1 MIPVRASFFTVA
13 ILLTI
18 ILWGS
23 SCRKNFEY
31 APSAGNLSFS
41 KDTVF
46 LDTVFNTIGSSTYA
60 VKVYNETRDDVVIP
74 SIRLGKGPSSYYRLN
89 VDGIAG
95 KNFTNI
101 PIKARDSMF
110 IFIETTVDIENNPEN
125 TLLYT
130 DAIAFDSGRDE
141 QVVQLVTLVKDA
153 VFLYPKRNADG
164 TKETIIV
171 SVDAE
176 GNELRVEGFELS
188 DSQLRFTNNKPYVIY
203 GYATVPS
210 SKELIIDPGA
220 RLHFHKD
227 SGLLVQEGASIAI
240 NGTLSADQE
249 ILEGE
254 VIFEGDR
261 LEPAYSQIPGQWGL
275 FWIANGSTNNT
286 INHLTV
292 KNGSIG
298 LFVEG
303 NDLLASSTLQIKN
316 SRLINN
322 TRYNLWAVNAFIEA
336 ENVVFGGAGEASLY
350 CSLGGNYSFTHC
362 TIANFWSNGFRTRA
376 ALEIDNF
383 VNSSQLDM
391 ISRDL
396 IRADFRNCIIDG
408 SALMEL
414 RLRATEEKLFNF
426 SFVNCALQFNDIN
439 NQFLG
444 MPRYNFDNG
453 SNYTNLFLNL
463 ESNFFF
469 PAKNDFRI
477 TLESSAINKAA
488 VEFAQQVPFD
498 ILGKDR
504 TFFPDLGSYQGAEKE

>member
-1 MIPVRASFFTVA
+1 VRTSFFTVA

-60 VKVYNETRDDVVIP
+60 VKVYNETRDDIVIP
-74 SIRLGKGPSSYYRLN
+74 SIRLTKGASSFYRLN

-95 KNFTNI
+95 KTFQNI

-110 IFIETTVDIENNPEN
+110 IFIETTVDIGSNPEN

-130 DAIAFDSGRDE
+130 DAIAFDSGIDE

-153 VFLYPKRNADG
+153 VFLYPSRNADG
-164 TKETIIV
+164 TKETILLSI
-171 SVDAE
+171 DAD
-176 GNELRVEGFELS
+176 GNEIRVEGFELS
-188 DSQLRFTNNKPYVIY
+188 DNQLRFTNNMPYVIY

-210 SKELIIDPGA
+210 SKELIIDAGA
-220 RLHFHKD
+220 RIHFHKD
-227 SGLLVQEGASIAI
+227 SGLLVKDGASVSI
-240 NGTLSADQE
+240 NGILSEDQE

-254 VIFEGDR
+254 VIFQGDR
-261 LEPAYSQIPGQWGL
+261 LEPSFSQIPGQWGL
-275 FWIANGSTNNT
+275 FWIASGSINNT
-286 INHLTV
+286 IEHLTV
-292 KNGSIG
+292 KNGSVG

-303 NDLLASSTLQIKN
+303 GNLLSSPTLRIKN
-316 SRLINN
+316 SRLLNN
-322 TRYNLWAVNAFIEA
+322 TSYNLWAVNAFIEA
-336 ENVVFGGAGEASLY
+336 ENVVFGGSGGASLY
-350 CSLGGNYSFTHC
+350 CSLGGNYIFTHC
-362 TIANFWSNGFRTRA
+362 TIANFWSNGFRTKA

-383 VNSSQLDM
+383 ASRLQTDI

-408 SALMEL
+408 SSLTEL
-414 RLRATEEKLFNF
+414 RLRAKEEKQFNF
-426 SFVNCALQFNDIN
+426 SFVNCSLQFNDFN

-444 MPRYNFDNG
+444 MPLYNFDNEIRYR
-453 SNYTNLFLNL
+453 NMLLNK

-477 TLESSAINKAA
+477 TLESGVINKGAL
-488 VEFAQQVPFD
+488 EFAQEVPFD
-498 ILGKDR
+498 ILGRDR
-504 TFFPDLGSYQGAEKE
+504 TLASDLGSYQGVERE